1 MAGLE
6 DYFYDLELSHEAE
19 ANAHGYETWAEYQ
32 EALEIQL
39 KVQLENIKRK
49 STIYKVWTASKPA
62 QVAFNS
68 FTCGGLR
75 GSSDWRQKNV

>member
-39 KVQLENIKRK
+39 KVQLENIKRN
-49 STIYKVWTASKPA
+49 YNNAD
-62 QVAFNS
+62 
-68 FTCGGLR
+68 R
-75 GSSDWRQKNV
+75 H

>member
-32 EALEIQL
+32 EALEKLKSLNIQL
-39 KVQLENIKRK
+39 KVQLENIKRN
-49 STIYKVWTASKPA
+49 YNNAD
-62 QVAFNS
+62 
-68 FTCGGLR
+68 R
-75 GSSDWRQKNV
+75 H

>member
-32 EALEIQL
+32 DGRYL
-39 KVQLENIKRK
+39 KAIREERNRREK
-49 STIYKVWTASKPA
+49 Y
-62 QVAFNS
+62 
-68 FTCGGLR
+68 
-75 GSSDWRQKNV
+75 DY